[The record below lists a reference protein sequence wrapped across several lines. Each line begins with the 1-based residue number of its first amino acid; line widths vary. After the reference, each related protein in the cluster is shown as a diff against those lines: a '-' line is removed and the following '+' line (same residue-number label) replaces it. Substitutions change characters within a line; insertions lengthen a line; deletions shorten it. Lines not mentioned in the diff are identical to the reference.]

1 MDWVLHVDLDQFI
14 AAVEIARHP
23 ELQGEPVV
31 VGGKGDPAQRGVVA
45 TASYEARAFG
55 VHSGM
60 PLRTAQRKCPDAIF
74 LPSDSPAYEEV
85 SERVMAALRELP
97 VVVEVAGWDEAFLG
111 ADTDDPE
118 GLAQRVRDIV
128 RERCGLESS
137 VGIGDNKLRA
147 KTATGFAKPGGIHR
161 LTQEDWLPVMAHR
174 PPDALW
180 GIGSRTMGKLAE
192 LGITTVGELAAA
204 DRDRLAARFGPT
216 MGPFF
221 RVLAHGWGDREVTAT
236 PYVAK
241 SRSRE
246 TTFQENLTDRD
257 AADAAVRELARRV
270 ADDVTAEGRPVAR
283 VAVKVR
289 FAPFLTRTRST
300 TLPEPLDPATEG
312 ERPGEEE
319 PRRSEAESPEPRESP
334 RSPQPEQPPGPESL
348 GEPEPPG
355 VPELRAKPERTT
367 VGDELERA
375 ALAVLDRF
383 EFDRPVRLLGVRAEF
398 VEPPAAGR
406 EE

>member
-1 MDWVLHVDLDQFI
+1 MNDVDWILHVDLDQFI

-23 ELQGEPVV
+23 ELQGRPVI

-45 TASYEARAFG
+45 TASYEAREFG

-60 PLRTAQRKCPDAIF
+60 PLRTAQRKCPDAVF

-97 VVVEVAGWDEAFLG
+97 VVVEIAGWDEAFLG
-111 ADTDDPE
+111 AGTDDPE

-128 RERCGLESS
+128 KQRCGLESS

-161 LTQEDWLPVMAHR
+161 LTQADWLPVMAHR

-180 GIGSRTMGKLAE
+180 GVGSRTAAKLAE
-192 LGITTVGELAAA
+192 LGITTVGQLAEA
-204 DRDRLAARFGPT
+204 DRDELAARFGPT

-236 PYVAK
+236 PQVPK

-246 TTFQENLTDRD
+246 TTFQQNLTDR
-257 AADAAVRELARRV
+257 AEADAAVRDLARRV
-270 ADDVTAEGRPVAR
+270 ADDVAAEGRPVAR

-289 FAPFLTRTRST
+289 FAPFLTKTRST
-300 TLPEPLDPATEG
+300 TLPEPVDPVARLSPG
-312 ERPGEEE
+312 ER
-319 PRRSEAESPEPRESP
+319 
-334 RSPQPEQPPGPESL
+334 QEQPGQEREQPGQPGQEREQPGQPGRGRV
-348 GEPEPPG
+348 GE
-355 VPELRAKPERTT
+355 V
-367 VGDELERA
+367 LERA
-375 ALAVLDRF
+375 ALAVLGRF

-398 VEPPAAGR
+398 VIPPGHDR

>member
-1 MDWVLHVDLDQFI
+1 MSDVEWVLHVDLDQFI

-23 ELQGEPVV
+23 ELRGEPVV
-31 VGGKGDPAQRGVVA
+31 VGGAGDPAQRGVVA

-60 PLRTAQRKCPDAIF
+60 PLRTAQRKCPEAVF

-111 ADTDDPE
+111 AETDDPE
-118 GLAQRVRDIV
+118 DLAQRVRDIV
-128 RERCGLESS
+128 RLRCGLECS

-147 KTATGFAKPGGIHR
+147 KTATGFAKPGGIRR
-161 LTQEDWLPVMAHR
+161 LTQSDWLPVMAHR

-180 GIGSRTMGKLAE
+180 GIGSRTVKKLAE
-192 LGITTVGELAAA
+192 LDITTVGQLAEA
-204 DRDRLAARFGPT
+204 DRDALAARFGPT

-221 RVLAHGWGDREVTAT
+221 RVLAHGWGDREVAAT
-236 PYVAK
+236 PHVAK

-246 TTFQENLTDRD
+246 TTFQRNLTERTD
-257 AADAAVRELARRV
+257 ADAAVRELARRV
-270 ADDVTAEGRPVAR
+270 ADDVIAEGRPVAR

-289 FAPFLTRTRST
+289 FAPFVTRTRST
-300 TLPEPLDPATEG
+300 TLPEPVDPEPVDPEPVDPEPVDPEPVDPVAGGREGDGRRPATSG
-312 ERPGEEE
+312 PGENV
-319 PRRSEAESPEPRESP
+319 
-334 RSPQPEQPPGPESL
+334 Q
-348 GEPEPPG
+348 
-355 VPELRAKPERTT
+355 RTR
-367 VGDELERA
+367 VGDALERA
-375 ALAVLDRF
+375 ALTVLGRF

-398 VEPPAAGR
+398 AESTTGAG
-406 EE
+406 EG